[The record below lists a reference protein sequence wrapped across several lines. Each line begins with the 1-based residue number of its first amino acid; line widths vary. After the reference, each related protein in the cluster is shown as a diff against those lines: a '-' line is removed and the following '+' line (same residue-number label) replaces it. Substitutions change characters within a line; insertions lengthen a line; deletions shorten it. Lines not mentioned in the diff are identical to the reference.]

1 MTDSPRI
8 VIFGAGSVGCY
19 LGGRLL
25 AAGADVV
32 MVGRPRLETL
42 FASTP
47 LRVSDYLGVDHRLSL
62 TSGQYTSDPAAVADA
77 DLLLLTVKSAATED
91 AGREMAPYLK
101 SGIPVIS
108 LQNGISNAERLAPLL
123 PDQAVLAGMVPFNVL
138 QKSPGH
144 FHHGTEGQLMA
155 ARSEALTSAML
166 DTFARAG
173 LPLVLQDGMTSVLWS
188 KLLLNLNNP
197 INALSGRPLR
207 DELSQRSYR
216 LCLAMAQRETL
227 QLLNKAGI
235 RTVKL
240 AAVPMPLIPVIM
252 SLPDWLFRRLAQAML
267 AIDPL
272 ARSSMWEDLQA
283 GRRTEV
289 DWINGEV
296 VHLAERL
303 GRTAPVNQRLISL
316 VRDAEAGIAGA
327 WSGEALL
334 DTLKAAAQ
342 EKPQTPPLRG

>member
-32 MVGRPRLETL
+32 MVGRAKLQML
-42 FASTP
+42 FASVP
-47 LRVSDYLGVDHRLSL
+47 LRVSDYHGVDHEVSL
-62 TSGQYTSDPAAVADA
+62 TPERYTTDPAAVAEA
-77 DLLLLTVKSAATED
+77 DLVLLTVKSAATEE
-91 AGREMAPYLK
+91 AGREMAPFLEP
-101 SGIPVIS
+101 GVPVIS
-108 LQNGISNAERLAPLL
+108 MQNGISNADRLAPLL
-123 PDQAVLAGMVPFNVL
+123 PGQVVLAGMVPFNVL

-166 DTFARAG
+166 DAFTRAG
-173 LPLVLQDGMTSVLWS
+173 LPLVLQDNMTEVLWS

-197 INALSGRPLR
+197 INALSGKPLR

-216 LCLAMAQRETL
+216 LSLAMAQRETL
-227 QLLNKAGI
+227 QLLNAAGI

-240 AAVPMPLIPVIM
+240 AAVPMPLIPMIM
-252 SLPDWLFRRLAQAML
+252 SLPDWLFRRLAQTML

-296 VHLAERL
+296 VHLAESL
-303 GRTAPVNQRLISL
+303 GRTAPVNQRLVALI
-316 VRDAEAGIAGA
+316 RGAEAGTAGY
-327 WSGEALL
+327 WSGDALL
-334 DTLKAAAQ
+334 DTLKAAARRA
-342 EKPQTPPLRG
+342 PQNA

>member
-25 AAGADVV
+25 AAGADVL
-32 MVGRPRLETL
+32 MVGRPRMETL

-47 LRVSDYLGVDHRLSL
+47 LRVSDYLGVDHQHSL
-62 TSGQYTSDPAAVADA
+62 TREQYTSDPSAVAGA
-77 DLLLLTVKSAATED
+77 DLVLLTVKSAATED
-91 AGREMAPYLK
+91 AGRQMAPYLK
-101 SGIPVIS
+101 PGTPVIS
-108 LQNGISNAERLAPLL
+108 LQNGISNAERLKPLL
-123 PDQAVLAGMVPFNVL
+123 PGQVVLAGMVPFNVL
-138 QKSPGH
+138 QKTPGH
-144 FHHGTEGQLMA
+144 FHHGTEGNLMS
-155 ARSEALTSAML
+155 ARSDAITPAVM
-166 DTFARAG
+166 DIFTRAG
-173 LPLVLQDGMTSVLWS
+173 LPLILQDEMTSVLWS

-207 DELSQRSYR
+207 DELSQRNYR

-227 QLLNKAGI
+227 LLLNKAGI

-240 AAVPMPLIPVIM
+240 AAVPMPLVPMIM

-303 GRTAPVNQRLISL
+303 GRSAPVNQRLIAL
-316 VRDAEAGIAGA
+316 IREAEAGTAGS
-327 WSGEALL
+327 WSGQALL
-334 DTLKAAAQ
+334 DTLKTAAR
-342 EKPQTPPLRG
+342 ETPQTPLLRG

>member
-25 AAGADVV
+25 AAGANVV
-32 MVGRPRLETL
+32 MVGRPKMEAL

-47 LRVSDYLGVDHRLSL
+47 LRVSDYLGVDHERSL
-62 TSGQYTSDPAAVADA
+62 TSGQYTSDPGAVAEA
-77 DLLLLTVKSAATED
+77 DLVLLTVKSAATEE
-91 AGREMAPYLK
+91 AGQQMAPHLK
-101 SGIPVIS
+101 PGVPVIS
-108 LQNGISNAERLAPLL
+108 LQNGISNAERLEPLL
-123 PDQAVLAGMVPFNVL
+123 PDQVVLAGMVPFNVL
-138 QKSPGH
+138 QKTPGH

-155 ARSEALTSAML
+155 AHSNTLTPAML
-166 DTFARAG
+166 DTFARSG
-173 LPLVLQDGMTSVLWS
+173 LPLTLQHNMTSVLWS

-197 INALSGRPLR
+197 INALSGKPLR

-227 QLLNKAGI
+227 QLLNKARI

-240 AAVPMPLIPVIM
+240 AAVPMPVIPMLM

-303 GRTAPVNQRLISL
+303 GRSAPVNQQLVSLI
-316 VRDAEAGIAGA
+316 RDAEAGKIESWTGQ
-327 WSGEALL
+327 ALL
-334 DTLKAAAQ
+334 ETLKG
-342 EKPQTPPLRG
+342 K